1 MIHRV
6 GRAVL
11 LSFAS
16 FWISILMSGCGN
28 TRSLMPLSINRKA
41 VYRVHYGLISFDEP
55 LVVSKEVAVAGQ
67 SGFELSGPM
76 GVSRVA
82 WRNQV
87 LYADQA
93 VNAWF
98 QPSLPILTEGP
109 TAKPWHGRIVS
120 MGITHPASAT
130 LEMAEEKIKFGDK
143 EHTTKR
149 ATLKVKM
156 DTARIELV
164 TWYEAGV
171 GMVRQDQTTKE
182 HGVDHEV
189 VRIELLTPP

>member
-1 MIHRV
+1 LFSISS
-6 GRAVL
+6 L
-11 LSFAS
+11 CLSLA
-16 FWISILMSGCGN
+16 MYGCG
-28 TRSLMPLSINRKA
+28 TSRSLMPLSLNRKA

-55 LVVSKEVAVAGQ
+55 LMVSKEVAVAGQ

-109 TAKPWHGRIVS
+109 PVKPWHGRIVS
-120 MGITHPASAT
+120 MGMTHPASAT
-130 LEMAEEKIKFGDK
+130 LDLAEEKINIGGRD
-143 EHTTKR
+143 HNTQR

-156 DTARIELV
+156 DTARIDLV

-171 GMVRQDQTTKE
+171 GMVRQEQSTKD